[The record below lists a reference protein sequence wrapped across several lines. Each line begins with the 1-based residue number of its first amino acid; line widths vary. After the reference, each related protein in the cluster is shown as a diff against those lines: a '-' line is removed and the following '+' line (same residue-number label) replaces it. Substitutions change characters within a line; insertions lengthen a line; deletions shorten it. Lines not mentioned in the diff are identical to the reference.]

1 MKTRTLATLAATAL
15 CLLALP
21 LAAHADDRHGGG
33 PGGGQG
39 AGDRGGD
46 RSSHRGFEGG
56 GRSDRGV
63 RPPGRDFT
71 LDRRF
76 DHDRYYPRPGAQFQ
90 RPPPGGFYRPWR
102 GDRYYFHGGVWY
114 RPWGP
119 RYLVVRPPFG
129 IGIDILP
136 PFYTTVWFG
145 GIPYY
150 YADDSYYVW
159 EPARREYVVTAPPAG
174 SDAAA
179 TRVPAE
185 TDFYA
190 YPKNGQSESQQANDR
205 YECHDWARTQ
215 SGYDPTQPPAGDT
228 GTQRA
233 EYRRAER
240 ACLEGRGYSVN

>member
-1 MKTRTLATLAATAL
+1 MKTRTLATLTATAL

-21 LAAHADDRHGGG
+21 LAAHADERHRD
-33 PGGGQG
+33 
-39 AGDRGGD
+39 GDRGARNERNDGGQRNEGGQRDDRGD
-46 RSSHRGFEGG
+46 RPR
-56 GRSDRGV
+56 
-63 RPPGRDFT
+63 GRDFT
-71 LDRRF
+71 FDRRF

-90 RPPPGGFYRPWR
+90 RPPPGGFYRPW
-102 GDRYYFHGGVWY
+102 GGERYYFHGGVWY

-119 RYLVVRPPFG
+119 RFRVVRPPFG

-150 YADDSYYVW
+150 YADDIYYLW
-159 EPARREYVVTAPPAG
+159 EPTRREYVVTAPPAG

-179 TRVPAE
+179 TRAPAE

-190 YPKNGQSESQQANDR
+190 YPKNGQGEAQQANDR

-215 SGYDPTQPPAGDT
+215 SGYDPTQPPTGDT
-228 GTQRA
+228 GAKRA
-233 EYRRAER
+233 DYKRAER